1 VAGALVRLLVLL
13 VPVAAS
19 AVAGVAVSRLLPRP
33 SGAGELAW
41 WGAVLGAS
49 IAVLVAVDVVARR
62 FLPLAALLRLTLV
75 FPDRAPSRLSVALRT
90 RNLRSVRAWAKAAI
104 DGAGDDDVA
113 QRATAVLALAAALNA
128 HDRRTRGHSERVRT
142 LALLLADELGLPE
155 DEAARIGWAALLHD
169 IGKLTVPCDILN
181 KPGKPD
187 AREWA
192 ILRRHPADGA
202 RMAEPLAQWL
212 GDSIDAIEDHHEK
225 YDGTGY
231 PRGLAGNEIGL
242 AGRIVGVTDAFET
255 MTAVRSYKKPMS
267 AAAARE
273 ELSLCAGSHFDP
285 DVVRA
290 FLNISLGR
298 LTWTVG
304 LASWLAQLPFVGA
317 LPRAGAQ
324 VGRFAGGL
332 PTGGLPTGGALAG
345 VGVVTLGTVFTV
357 GSPVLTD
364 ADGATGAGGGASG
377 SGGTGSAFI
386 TDRGSATAGPGTVTG
401 DSTAADP
408 AAGDALLALPTL
420 PPLPAPPGLSAS
432 VPPVGPPPELPV
444 GPPPELPIGPP
455 PGLPP
460 APPTVG
466 DGDDDDS
473 HDCPP
478 GLLDKDWLWH
488 PLGGPPGQV
497 GRCDDDD
504 G

>member
-1 VAGALVRLLVLL
+1 VAAALVRLLVLL

-19 AVAGVAVSRLLPRP
+19 AVGGVAVGRLLPRP
-33 SGAGELAW
+33 SGAAELAW
-41 WGAVLGAS
+41 WCAVLGAS
-49 IAVLVAVDVVARR
+49 TVILLAVDVVARR

-75 FPDRAPSRLSVALRT
+75 FPDRAPSRLSVALRA
-90 RNLRSVRAWAKAAI
+90 RNIRSLRAWAKSAT
-104 DGAGDDDVA
+104 DGTGDDDVA

-142 LALLLADELGLPE
+142 LSLLLADELRVPE
-155 DEAARIGWAALLHD
+155 EEAARIGWAALLHD

-202 RMAEPLAQWL
+202 RIAGPLAQWL

-225 YDGTGY
+225 YDGSGY
-231 PRGLAGNEIGL
+231 PRGLAADEIGL
-242 AGRIVGVTDAFET
+242 AGRIVSVTDAFET

-273 ELSLCAGSHFDP
+273 ELALCAGSHFDP

-290 FLNISLGR
+290 FLSISLGR

-304 LASWLAQLPFVGA
+304 LASWFAQLPFLGA
-317 LPRAGAQ
+317 VPRAGAQ

-332 PTGGLPTGGALAG
+332 PTGGALAG
-345 VGVVTLGTVFTV
+345 AGVVTLGTVFTV

-364 ADGATGAGGGASG
+364 ADGANASGGGASG
-377 SGGTGSAFI
+377 SASQSALTAEHGSVTG
-386 TDRGSATAGPGTVTG
+386 GPGTVTG
-401 DSTAADP
+401 DATSTDP
-408 AAGDALLALPTL
+408 AAAGAPLTLPTV
-420 PPLPAPPGLSAS
+420 PPLPPPPSLSAN
-432 VPPVGPPPELPV
+432 VPPVGPLPELPV
-444 GPPPELPIGPP
+444 GPPPELPVDPS

-460 APPTVG
+460 VPPTG
-466 DGDDDDS
+466 GGGGGGLDG
-473 HDCPP
+473 HLPLCPP
-478 GLLDKDWLWH
+478 GQEDKDWLWH
-488 PLGGPPGQV
+488 PLEGPPGLD
-497 GRCDDDD
+497 GRCD
-504 G
+504 